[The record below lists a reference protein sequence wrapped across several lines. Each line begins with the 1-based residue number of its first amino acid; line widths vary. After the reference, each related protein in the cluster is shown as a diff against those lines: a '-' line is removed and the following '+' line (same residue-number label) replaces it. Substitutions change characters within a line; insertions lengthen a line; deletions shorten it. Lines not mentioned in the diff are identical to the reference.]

1 MRCGCGRPEL
11 RRSAETELLWEAR
24 LAGQAP
30 EIDGVCYVNDFPD
43 GGEPAPG
50 QFRRL
55 RVSEAHDYDLVGG
68 LVDSG
73 EVAGEVV
80 APFPIL
86 AVPRSQSTPL
96 AR

>member
-1 MRCGCGRPEL
+1 MLIDGPSG
-11 RRSAETELLWEAR
+11 ETDLLWEAR

-30 EIDGVCYVNDFPD
+30 EIDGVCYVNDFPE
-43 GGEPAPG
+43 GGEPVAG
-50 QFRRL
+50 QFRRM

-73 EVAGEVV
+73 VPAAMPVV
-80 APFPIL
+80 AFPIL
-86 AVPRSQSTPL
+86 AAPRRHSTPM